1 MEKIQS
7 IRGMNDLL
15 PSDSGHWQYV
25 ERTLAQVVGLYGY
38 QEIRTP
44 IAEHTALFKRS
55 IGEATDIVEK
65 EMYTFDDKGGD
76 SLTLRP
82 ENTASCLRAG
92 IEHGLFHNQK
102 QKFWYMGPMFRHERP
117 QKGRY
122 RQFHQFGCEAI
133 GWTGPDID
141 AELIQ
146 MSARFLK
153 KLGLKN
159 IKLELN
165 SIGTS
170 AERQLY
176 RQHLIDYFENYVDD
190 LDEDS
195 KRRLKTNPLRIFDS
209 KVASTQNIVKN
220 APALESYLSDESR
233 LHFQQLCR
241 SLDTFGIEYHLN
253 PRLVRGLDYYSLTVF
268 EWVTDQLGAQNA
280 VLAGGRYDGLV
291 EQLGGKPTPGIGFA
305 MGMERLMELLKL
317 STEAISSDYRT
328 HVYIVTDNSNQAIER
343 ASQLSEQLRDHNL
356 NTIIH
361 FGGGSFKSQFK
372 RADQSGASIAAVIG
386 SAELAANQI
395 TIKPLR
401 SAQDQF
407 QLDFM
412 QKLENDS
419 VSMLLNLLPQ

>member
-7 IRGMNDLL
+7 IRGMNDVL
-15 PSDSGHWQYV
+15 PEESGYWQYV
-25 ERTLAQVVGLYGY
+25 ERTLAQAVGLYGY
-38 QEIRTP
+38 REIRTP

-76 SLTLRP
+76 SITLRP
-82 ENTASCLRAG
+82 ENTASCMRAG
-92 IEHGLFHNQK
+92 IEHGLFHHQK

-133 GWTGPDID
+133 GWPGPDID

-146 MSARFLK
+146 MTARFLK
-153 KLGLKN
+153 KLGLED
-159 IKLELN
+159 IRLEIN

-170 AERQLY
+170 TERSIY
-176 RQHLIDYFENYVDD
+176 RQHLVEYFENYIDRLDD
-190 LDEDS
+190 DS
-195 KRRLKTNPLRIFDS
+195 IRRLTTNPLRIFDS
-209 KVASTQNIVKN
+209 KVPATRDIVKH
-220 APALESYLSDESR
+220 APELQTFLSDESK
-233 LHFQQLCR
+233 LHFQQLCQ
-241 SLDTFGIEYHLN
+241 SLDALKIDYLVN

-268 EWVTDQLGAQNA
+268 EWITDRLGAQNA

-305 MGMERLMELLKL
+305 MGMERLVELLKL
-317 STEAISSDYRT
+317 SSKTIYSDYVT
-328 HVYIVTDNSNQAIER
+328 HVYVITDNSEQAISLATR
-343 ASQLSEQLRDHNL
+343 FSEQLRDHNL

-361 FGGGSFKSQFK
+361 FGGGSIKSQFK
-372 RADQSGASIAAVIG
+372 KADQSGAAIAAVIG
-386 SAELAANQI
+386 ETELAARQI

-401 SAQDQF
+401 SGQAQFRLEFD
-407 QLDFM
+407 

-419 VSMLLNLLPQ
+419 LSMLLNLLPQ

>member
-1 MEKIQS
+1 MDKIQS

-15 PSDSGHWQYV
+15 PEESGYWQFV

-55 IGEATDIVEK
+55 IGETTDIVEK

-82 ENTASCLRAG
+82 ENTASCMRAG
-92 IEHGLFHNQK
+92 IEHGLFHHQK

-133 GWTGPDID
+133 GWPGPDID
-141 AELIQ
+141 AELIH
-146 MSARFLK
+146 MTARFLK
-153 KLGLKN
+153 KLGLN
-159 IKLELN
+159 DIKLELN

-170 AERQLY
+170 TERKIY
-176 RQHLIDYFENYVDD
+176 RQKLVAYFENYVEQLDD
-190 LDEDS
+190 DS

-209 KVASTQNIVKN
+209 KVPATREIVKN
-220 APALESYLSDESR
+220 APELRSFLSGESKF
-233 LHFQQLCR
+233 HFQQLCQ
-241 SLDTFGIEYHLN
+241 SLDDFHIEYFVN

-268 EWVTDQLGAQNA
+268 EWTTDQLGAQNA

-305 MGMERLMELLKL
+305 MGMERLIDLLKL
-317 STEAISSDYRT
+317 SSETIHSDYLT
-328 HVYIVTDNSNQAIER
+328 HIYVVTDNSEQAIR
-343 ASQLSEQLRDHNL
+343 QATRFSEQMRDHGF

-372 RADQSGASIAAVIG
+372 KADQSGASIAAVIG
-386 SAELAANQI
+386 DAELAANQV

-401 SAQDQF
+401 SEQAQF
-407 QLDFM
+407 QLEFD

-419 VSMLLNLLPQ
+419 LSMLLNLLPQ